1 MSEATLNLPTNY
13 PPATRGTIVVW
24 GLMAAFPFPGMT
36 WHRMQYLAGIRRL
49 GFDVWY
55 VEDSERTVLA
65 PGTFDRQED
74 LTPNIE
80 YLNRYMTAIG
90 LGDRWI
96 FRPPGDMTRCYG
108 GRDIAGLWRLYEEAD
123 AVINHSG
130 AQELQPRH
138 SVIRTLVYLETDPTE
153 LQVRI
158 AQGEAYPITVAERH
172 HHRLTFG
179 ENLGQPDCLVP
190 VERFTWLPTRPAVC
204 VDWWDTSRPPGPDAS
219 LTTVGTFRNKGKDI
233 TWNGARWRW
242 SKHEEFLKFIDIAAT
257 ASLPLELAIGEISD
271 KTRDR
276 FVQNGWRVRSAWGL
290 ESPEAYRD
298 YIWDSLG
305 EFTVAKGQYVA
316 PKTGWFSDRSATFLA
331 AGRPVVTQETGF
343 SKFIPTGDGLFGFST
358 RDEALAAIDAI
369 ARDYHRHAKAA
380 QEIAREYFA
389 AEKVIRRAFES
400 IGLL

>member
-1 MSEATLNLPTNY
+1 MPDATLALRTDY

-55 VEDSERTVLA
+55 VEDSDRPILA
-65 PGTFDRQED
+65 PGTFEQVED
-74 LTPNIE
+74 FTSNIE

-90 LGDRWI
+90 LEDRWI
-96 FRPPGDMTRCYG
+96 FRPPGDLTRCYG
-108 GRDIAGLWRLYEEAD
+108 GRDIQGLWRLYEEAE

-130 AQELQPRH
+130 AQELRARH
-138 SVIRTLVYLETDPTE
+138 RVIKKLVYLETDPSAF
-153 LQVRI
+153 QVAI
-158 AQGEAYPITVAERH
+158 AKGEEIATRFAALH
-172 HHRLTFG
+172 HHHLTFG

-190 VERFTWLPTRPAVC
+190 IEKFNWLPTRPAVC
-204 VDWWDTSRPPGPDAS
+204 VDWWETARKPLPDAA
-219 LTTVGTFRNKGKDI
+219 LTTVGTFRNRGNNT
-233 TWNGARWRW
+233 TWQGQRWLW
-242 SKHEEFLKFIDIAAT
+242 SKHAEFLKFIDVARDT
-257 ASLPLELAIGEISD
+257 RLPLEVAIGEISD
-271 KTRDR
+271 RMLAR
-276 FVQNGWRVRSAWGL
+276 FAKSGWRTRPAMGL

-331 AGRPVVTQETGF
+331 AGRPVITQETGF
-343 SKFIPTGDGLFGFST
+343 SKFIPSGEGLFGFST
-358 RDEALAAIDAI
+358 RDQALAAIDAV
-369 ARDYHRHAKAA
+369 ATDYDRHSKAA
-380 QEIAREYFA
+380 HEIAQEYFA